1 MYSMENDI
9 SNYCIVRINI
19 IILDIIVLYFL
30 YIYIYTLDIVVFLGL
45 LLFLGTNKGFSL
57 RPVFRRQK
65 NLSV

>member
-30 YIYIYTLDIVVFLGL
+30 YIYIYIRYSGFL
-45 LLFLGTNKGFSL
+45 
-57 RPVFRRQK
+57 R
-65 NLSV
+65 SVAVSGD

>member
-30 YIYIYTLDIVVFLGL
+30 YIYIYIYIRYSGFL
-45 LLFLGTNKGFSL
+45 
-57 RPVFRRQK
+57 R
-65 NLSV
+65 SVAVSGD